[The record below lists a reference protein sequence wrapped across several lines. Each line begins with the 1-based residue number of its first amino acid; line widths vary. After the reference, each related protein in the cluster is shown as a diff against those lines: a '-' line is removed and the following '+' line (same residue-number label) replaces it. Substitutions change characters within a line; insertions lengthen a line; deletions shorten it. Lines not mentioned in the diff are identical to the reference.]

1 MSLMLSR
8 LRSRRSRLA
17 MVAALPLLGGGVYA
31 GGVALTAPAQA
42 DGGWSASPRLQPGNL
57 LVFTSTYQTASITPG
72 STVLP
77 PGCTAASAAA
87 SGVACGTA
95 GYSGSYPQAFNN
107 DADDGS
113 FGITS
118 PIFLDELDPNG
129 RLLDTIAVPTSDLV
143 TSFSSKSEGA
153 LNLSTNG
160 QYVSFMGYAAPS
172 ATLDVS
178 ASNAPGEVDPTNPVT
193 SSYYRT
199 VATLNSRGQL
209 HFTETNAY
217 TGDNGRAAIIADSDS
232 NPVVFMAGNAG
243 NGTATFG
250 TAGTTQFSGVVLG
263 AGAQSI
269 APSLGSEAFQSP
281 GSPTP
286 VGSFDVTQLGDKQ
299 DKIGKDDNF
308 RGMTIYNNVLYYTKG
323 SGSNGVNTVYFV
335 DTTGNAC
342 PDGIGLPQPGAT
354 LPTAPLD
361 YNLAAIQAGG
371 PLPSNICI
379 LKGFPTLIA
388 KSKTGVSYPFGIW
401 FANPDTIYLADE
413 GSGDNTYATAT
424 GTYTNALPAN
434 DPTAGLQKWV
444 FDATTSQWNLA
455 YTLTSGLSLGQPYT
469 VPGYPTG
476 DNPETG
482 LPWAPATDGL
492 RNITGRVNPDGT
504 ATIWAESSTV
514 SGGGDQGADPNKLYM
529 ITDTLG
535 ATTLPT
541 NESFTAIDS
550 AGFGQVFRG
559 VSFTPG
565 TRNSVFQHRA
575 GQYRK
580 RAR

>member
-1 MSLMLSR
+1 M
-8 LRSRRSRLA
+8 SRLA
-17 MVAALPLLGGGVYA
+17 LVVALPLLGGGVYA
-31 GGVALTAPAQA
+31 GIGLTATAQA
-42 DGGWSASPRLQPGNL
+42 HGGWGGQSLRPGNL
-57 LVFTSTYQTASITPG
+57 IVFTSTYQTANITPG

-87 SGVACGTA
+87 SGTPCSTA
-95 GYSGSYPQAFNN
+95 GYNGTYPQVFNN

-118 PIFLDELDPNG
+118 PIFLDELDPYSG
-129 RLLDTIAVPTSDLV
+129 HLLDTIPVPTSDLV

-160 QYVSFMGYAAPS
+160 RYLSFMGYAAPS
-172 ATLDVS
+172 ATLDAS

-193 SSYYRT
+193 SQYYRT
-199 VATLNSRGQL
+199 VATLNGRGQF

-217 TGDNGRAAIIADSDS
+217 TGDNGRAAIVADSDGG
-232 NPVVFMAGNAG
+232 NAVIYMAGNAG
-243 NGTATFG
+243 DGNATFG
-250 TAGTTQFSGVVLG
+250 TAGATQFSGVVLG

-269 APSLGSEAFQSP
+269 APSLGSEAFQNP

-308 RGMTIYNNVLYYTKG
+308 RGMTIFNNVLYYTKG

-335 DTTGNAC
+335 DTTGKAC
-342 PDGIGLPQPGAT
+342 PDGVGLPQPGAT
-354 LPTAPLD
+354 LPSAPLD
-361 YNLAAIQAGG
+361 YNLSAIQGGG
-371 PLPSNICI
+371 PLPSNMCI
-379 LKGFPTLIA
+379 LKGFPTLSA

-401 FANPDTIYLADE
+401 FASPDTIYLADE
-413 GSGDNTYATAT
+413 GSGDNTYSTAT

-434 DPTAGLQKWV
+434 NPTAGLQKWV
-444 FDATTSQWNLA
+444 FDSTTGQWNLA
-455 YTLTSGLSLGQPYT
+455 YTITSGLNLGKPYT

-482 LPWAPATDGL
+482 LPWSPATDGL
-492 RNITGRVNPDGT
+492 RNITGQVNRNGT

-529 ITDTLG
+529 VTDKLG
-535 ATTLPT
+535 VTTLPT
-541 NESFTAIDS
+541 NESFSAIDS
-550 AGFGQVFRG
+550 AGFGQVLRG

-565 TRNSVFQHRA
+565 TDTGGFQRLGGRQH
-575 GQYRK
+575 GK
-580 RAR
+580 RVR

>member
-1 MSLMLSR
+1 MSSKLSR
-8 LRSRRSRLA
+8 VRRRLA
-17 MVAALPLLGGGVYA
+17 LVAALPLFGCGVYA
-31 GGVALTAPAQA
+31 GVALTASAQA
-42 DGGWSASPRLQPGNL
+42 DGGWGGGSSLRPGKL
-57 LVFTSTYQTASITPG
+57 LVFTSTYQTADITPG

-87 SGVACGTA
+87 SGTPCGTA
-95 GYSGSYPQAFNN
+95 GYSGTYPQAFNN

-118 PIFLDELDPNG
+118 PIFLDELDPWSG
-129 RLLDTIAVPTSDLV
+129 HLLDTIPVPTSDLV

-160 QYVSFMGYAAPS
+160 RVVSFMGYAAPS
-172 ATLDVS
+172 DTIDAS
-178 ASNAPGEVDPTNPVT
+178 ASSAPGEVDPTNPVT

-199 VATLNSRGQL
+199 VATLNSRGRF

-217 TGDNGRAAIIADSDS
+217 TGDNGRAAIVADGDGS
-232 NPVVFMAGNAG
+232 NPVIFMAGNAG
-243 NGTATFG
+243 NGNATFPG
-250 TAGTTQFSGVVLG
+250 TSGTTQFSGVVLG
-263 AGAQSI
+263 AGAQAI
-269 APSLGSEAFQSP
+269 APSLGSEAFQNP

-308 RGMTIYNNVLYYTKG
+308 RGMTIYNNVLYYVKG

-335 DTTGNAC
+335 DTTGKAC
-342 PDGIGLPQPGAT
+342 PEGVGLPEPGAA
-354 LPTAPLD
+354 LPSAPLD
-361 YNLAAIQAGG
+361 YSLPAIQAGG
-371 PLPSNICI
+371 ALPSNMCI

-388 KSKTGVSYPFGIW
+388 KSTTGVSYPFGIW
-401 FANPDTIYLADE
+401 FAGPHTIYLADE
-413 GSGDNTYATAT
+413 GSGDNTYSTTT
-424 GTYTNALPAN
+424 GTYTNALSAHN
-434 DPTAGLQKWV
+434 PTAGLQKWL
-444 FDATTSQWNLA
+444 FDSTTGQWKLT
-455 YTLTSGLSLGQPYT
+455 YTLTSGLDLGQPYT

-476 DNPETG
+476 DNPETM

-492 RNITGRVNPDGT
+492 RNITGRVNRNGT

-529 ITDTLG
+529 IADKLD
-535 ATTLPT
+535 ATTLPA

-565 TRNSVFQHRA
+565 THT
-575 GQYRK
+575 G
-580 RAR
+580 